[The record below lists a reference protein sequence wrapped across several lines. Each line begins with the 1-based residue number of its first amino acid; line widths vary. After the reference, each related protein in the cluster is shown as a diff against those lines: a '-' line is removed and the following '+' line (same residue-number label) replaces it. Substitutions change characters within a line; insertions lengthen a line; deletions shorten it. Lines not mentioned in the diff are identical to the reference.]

1 MEPISGTDRLL
12 ALLRQ
17 KLEERAKAGSSHRGS
32 TKLPPNQSREP
43 SGVQAYA
50 AIDGHD
56 ERQLR
61 RALVQH
67 LLGEQFGSEL
77 LNDAH
82 FQQIVTR
89 VTDAIE
95 EDEGAARL
103 LSGLVQE
110 LKPS

>member
-17 KLEERAKAGSSHRGS
+17 KLEERARAGSAHRGS
-32 TKLPPNQSREP
+32 SKLPSNQSREP
-43 SGVQAYA
+43 SGVHAYA
-50 AIDGHD
+50 AVDGHD

-67 LLGEQFGSEL
+67 LLGEQFGADL

-82 FQQIVTR
+82 FQQIVAR

-95 EDEGAARL
+95 EDEVAARL
-103 LSGLVQE
+103 LSDLVQE
-110 LKPS
+110 LRPN

>member
-17 KLEERAKAGSSHRGS
+17 KLEERARTGSANRAS
-32 TKLPPNQSREP
+32 TKTPSNPSREP

-67 LLGEQFGSEL
+67 LLGEQFGADL

-95 EDEGAARL
+95 EDEVAAAL
-103 LSGLVQE
+103 LSSLVQE
-110 LKPS
+110 LKG

>member
-17 KLEERAKAGSSHRGS
+17 KLEERAKTGSSHRGS
-32 TKLPPNQSREP
+32 AKLPPNQSREP
-43 SGVQAYA
+43 SGVHAYA
-50 AIDGHD
+50 AIDGRD

-61 RALVQH
+61 RALVQQ
-67 LLGEQFGSEL
+67 LLGEQFGPDL

-95 EDEGAARL
+95 EDEVAAAL
-103 LSGLVQE
+103 LSSLVEE
-110 LKPS
+110 LKG

>member
-17 KLEERAKAGSSHRGS
+17 KLEERARTGSAHRAS
-32 TKLPPNQSREP
+32 TKAPSHPSREP
-43 SGVQAYA
+43 SGVHAYA

-61 RALVQH
+61 RALIQQ
-67 LLGEQFGSEL
+67 LLGEQFGADL

-110 LKPS
+110 LRPS